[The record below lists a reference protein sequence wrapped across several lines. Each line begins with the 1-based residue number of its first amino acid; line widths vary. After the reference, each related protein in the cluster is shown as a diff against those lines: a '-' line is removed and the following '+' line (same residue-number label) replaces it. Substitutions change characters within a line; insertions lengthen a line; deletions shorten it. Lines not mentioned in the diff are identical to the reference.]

1 MFRSEDSAE
10 RGILADIAADQRP
23 QDLRDALVFG
33 RAEWAALGAGSAPAL
48 TQAEAA
54 ALRGAGGHASLAE
67 VEEVLLPLSRLLHLH
82 VLAARELIRSQDDFL
97 GRAGR
102 VPTFVIALAGSVAV
116 GKSTFARLLQSVL
129 ARGPEHPRVD
139 LVATD
144 GFLHPNRVLEERGL
158 MDRKGFP
165 ESYDLRRMIDVLRAV
180 KAGEDARM
188 PVYSHAAYDI
198 LPDADE
204 VIRRPDILIFEG
216 LNVLQ
221 IPPGAAVTASDF
233 FDFSIYLDAAE
244 ADIERW
250 FVERVLRLRQ
260 TAFLD
265 PASYFHHVSQL
276 SPEEARAM
284 ARDVW
289 ERINRH
295 NLRENILPTRA
306 RARLVLTKGPDHAVR
321 EVTLRRT

>member
-1 MFRSEDSAE
+1 M
-10 RGILADIAADQRP
+10 
-23 QDLRDALVFG
+23 
-33 RAEWAALGAGSAPAL
+33 
-48 TQAEAA
+48 
-54 ALRGAGGHASLAE
+54 
-67 VEEVLLPLSRLLHLH
+67 
-82 VLAARELIRSQDDFL
+82 
-97 GRAGR
+97 
-102 VPTFVIALAGSVAV
+102 
-116 GKSTFARLLQSVL
+116 
-129 ARGPEHPRVD
+129 
-139 LVATD
+139 ATD
-144 GFLHPNRVLEERGL
+144 GFLHPNRALEERGL
-158 MDRKGFP
+158 SGRKGFP
-165 ESYDLRRMIDVLRAV
+165 ESYDLRRMIDFLRSV
-180 KAGEDARM
+180 KAGQESFV

-198 LPDADE
+198 RPDEVE
-204 VIRRPDILIFEG
+204 VIRGPDVLIFEG

-221 IPPGAAVTASDF
+221 VPVGTSVAASDF

-265 PASYFHHVSQL
+265 PASYFHHVSRL
-276 SPEEARAM
+276 SPGEARAM

-306 RARLVLTKGPDHAVR
+306 RARLVLTKGPDHAIR